1 MQYQDYFIY
10 HTSTIKIIKKE
21 KVMKLFKVV
30 VACLLATSVLWA
42 KDYPKKPI
50 TMVVGFGVGGSADR
64 MARATS
70 TPYSKNLDT
79 PIKVINKKG
88 AGTMLAANY
97 ILRRPADGYTVFA
110 STFAPYLASTILTGG
125 AKYKIEDFTMIN
137 AQWFDYELIAVNK
150 NTPYKSVK
158 ELFDDIK
165 VNPNKVKASVVQ
177 GSSGHLLLMRIMD
190 EYGVPFD
197 NLNLVT
203 YQGGGKARSA
213 VAGGQV
219 DMIVISAEGSE
230 TIREFLRPL
239 AIFKPERSDRWDTPI
254 LKEELKPMG
263 IEIPYFT
270 GSVRGYAVSTKMKE
284 KYPKRYELL
293 VEKLK
298 QTLEDEEVKKS
309 LTEAQIGSDWVGP
322 KESNKAIKESYEVF
336 KKYGHLIE
344 KR

>member
-1 MQYQDYFIY
+1 MR
-10 HTSTIKIIKKE
+10 
-21 KVMKLFKVV
+21 LFKVV
-30 VACLLATSVLWA
+30 VAFLLATSVLLA

-70 TPYSKNLDT
+70 TPYSKHLGT

-97 ILRRPADGYTVFA
+97 ILRRPADGYTLFA

-125 AKYKIEDFTMIN
+125 AKYKIEDFSVLN
-137 AQWFDYELIAVNK
+137 AQWFDYELIAVNA

-158 ELFDDIK
+158 EVFDDIK
-165 VNPNKVKASVVQ
+165 AHPNKVKASVVQ

-190 EYGVPFD
+190 EYKIPFD

-219 DMIVISAEGSE
+219 DLIVISAEGSE

-239 AIFKPERSDRWDTPI
+239 AIFKPEHSDKWENTPTVQ
-254 LKEELKPMG
+254 EALKPMG

-270 GSVRGYAVSTKMKE
+270 GSVRGYAVNSKMKE
-284 KYPKRYELL
+284 KYPKRFEFL
-293 VEKLK
+293 VENLK
-298 QTLEDEEVKKS
+298 KTLEDEEVKKS
-309 LTEAQIGSDWVGP
+309 LAKAQIGSDWTGP
-322 KESNKAIKESYEVF
+322 DESDRVIKESYDVF
-336 KKYGHLIE
+336 KKYGHLLQ